1 MYEEIYHVFIGLI
14 IGIGFMLSFI
24 GLDKKDSTVFW
35 FGLLGFL
42 IGSYLFITM

>member
-1 MYEEIYHVFIGLI
+1 MYEEFFHVLIGLLL
-14 IGIGFMLSFI
+14 GIGFMLGFI

-35 FGLLGFL
+35 AGILGFL